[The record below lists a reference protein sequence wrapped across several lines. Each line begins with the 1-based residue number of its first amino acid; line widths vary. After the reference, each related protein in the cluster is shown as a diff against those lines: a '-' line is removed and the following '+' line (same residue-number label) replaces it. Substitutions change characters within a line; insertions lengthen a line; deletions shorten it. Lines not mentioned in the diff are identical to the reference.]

1 MPTRA
6 EITHLANRLGYQLF
20 RASEST
26 HKYKV
31 VTPLANG
38 KHYVTLKRAWIL
50 FANPTRHGWKH
61 FRTLKAVAQYIRTIH
76 KELSGEP

>member
-1 MPTRA
+1 MTRT
-6 EITHLANRLGYQLF
+6 ELTRLANRQGYQLF
-20 RASEST
+20 RASESA

-31 VTPLANG
+31 QNPYGWTV
-38 KHYVTLKRAWIL
+38 LKRAWIL

-61 FRTLKAVAQYIRTIH
+61 FRTLRAVGDYLKTTH